1 MADVSLEFI
10 KTLRARTSAGVMDCK
25 RALEEAGGDLAK
37 AEELLKQKGVALAG
51 RKAARDVRE
60 GVVEC
65 YVHTGNRVG
74 AMVEL
79 NCETD
84 FVARTEEFKELAH
97 SLAMQV
103 AAMAPRYVDNGEVP
117 PEDAVNPEEACLL
130 EQPFIKDPS
139 KTVGELIS
147 DLVARMGENVRVRRF
162 ERFALGE

>member
-1 MADVSLEFI
+1 MAEMSLESI
-10 KTLRARTSAGVMDCK
+10 KTLRSRTSAGVMDCK
-25 RALEEAGGDLAK
+25 RALEETGGDLAK
-37 AEELLKQKGVALAG
+37 AEELLKQRGVALAG

-65 YVHTGNRVG
+65 YIHTGNRVG

-117 PEDAVNPEEACLL
+117 PEDTVNPEEACLL

-139 KTVGELIS
+139 RTVGELIS